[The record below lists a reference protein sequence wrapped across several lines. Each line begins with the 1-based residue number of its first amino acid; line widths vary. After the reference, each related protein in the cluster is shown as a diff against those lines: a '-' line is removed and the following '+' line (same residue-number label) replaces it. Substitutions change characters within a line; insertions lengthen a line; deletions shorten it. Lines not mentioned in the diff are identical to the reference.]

1 MGILKELQLFTL
13 GNSNKTVRRNESNLF
28 IGSTLGQGD
37 GLGHGSKQLGAQFV
51 KSTHPLYKCLQPTT
65 NLILQPT

>member
-1 MGILKELQLFTL
+1 MGILQVLQSFAL

-51 KSTHPLYKCLQPTT
+51 KSTHPLYKCLAVERH
-65 NLILQPT
+65 LL